1 MNEPTNRDNQVIDGL
16 TSRHTTSLRLKYDGA
31 GNEFLAHSKAV
42 NTRNPFRRG
51 SRDVSPRFAHYNES
65 DYKLDNPTIVSPEPT
80 SSRYAKPDSSY
91 RRPGKLR
98 ARLSCPHRHA

>member
-16 TSRHTTSLRLKYDGA
+16 TSRHTASLRLKKDGA
-31 GNEFLAHSKAV
+31 GNEFLAKSKAV
-42 NTRNPFRRG
+42 NTHNPFRRG
-51 SRDVSPRFAHYNES
+51 SRDISPRFTADHES
-65 DYKLDNPTIVSPEPT
+65 DYTLDNPTIVSPEPT

-98 ARLSCPHRHA
+98 ARLSRPHRHT